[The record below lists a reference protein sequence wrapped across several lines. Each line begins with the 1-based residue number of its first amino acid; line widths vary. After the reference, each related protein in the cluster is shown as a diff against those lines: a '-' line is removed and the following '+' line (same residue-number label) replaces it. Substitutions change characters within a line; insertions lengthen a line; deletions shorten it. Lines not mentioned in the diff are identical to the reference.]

1 MRILIGLLLST
12 FLACTSS
19 ATPAPAPAPSPTA
32 SPAPSATPVVAC
44 QSDAD
49 CRLFSNYCGGCAC
62 TPLTQSEAE
71 PECPSD
77 PVQCLLDPCQGKTA
91 ACTNGLCAVAGG
103 PSQQ

>member
-1 MRILIGLLLST
+1 MRILIGLLLACL
-12 FLACTSS
+12 FACTSS
-19 ATPAPAPAPSPTA
+19 PAPAPTPTPT
-32 SPAPSATPVVAC
+32 PAPTATPVMAC

-71 PECPSD
+71 PKCPSD

-91 ACTNGLCAVAGG
+91 ACTNGLCAVQG
-103 PSQQ
+103 PAQQ